1 MHDALMESP
10 VKTPYENYIH
20 PHIAWARAKYAEALL
35 NFDAVSYPLRA
46 GGSTNRLF
54 SLLRWDTYAFGFCTA
69 LFFVMMVESE
79 WTRESL
85 ESGGELD
92 KHFVTHVVGVMVNM
106 VHIFHP
112 TFWTDWRTQITF
124 QLIKLLFALTAVPF
138 FIFTIGPTAKIF
150 SHTDPTAWTRDGR
163 CVKPD
168 PNGLSAYVDWLK
180 TDVLLPGTVHQAEI
194 EQRFPQRDLKRL
206 NRAVVA
212 GEQLASSAWS
222 KPGSAVRVTQK
233 EKRRIDKMLSEIVTK
248 EKASDA
254 LYKACFPD
262 QVLVDEYVD
271 NVAEAKR
278 KEKEAEEEKKRRKEL
293 RLKEEETRRKQIE
306 AERKASAKNLNK
318 AKK

>member
-1 MHDALMESP
+1 MS
-10 VKTPYENYIH
+10 
-20 PHIAWARAKYAEALL
+20 
-35 NFDAVSYPLRA
+35 LR
-46 GGSTNRLF
+46 ST
-54 SLLRWDTYAFGFCTA
+54 A
-69 LFFVMMVESE
+69 
-79 WTRESL
+79 
-85 ESGGELD
+85 
-92 KHFVTHVVGVMVNM
+92 
-106 VHIFHP
+106 
-112 TFWTDWRTQITF
+112 
-124 QLIKLLFALTAVPF
+124 
-138 FIFTIGPTAKIF
+138 
-150 SHTDPTAWTRDGR
+150 
-163 CVKPD
+163 D

-278 KEKEAEEEKKRRKEL
+278 KEKEAEVCTTGTRSRRL
-293 RLKEEETRRKQIE
+293 LHLSHRWSCAR
-306 AERKASAKNLNK
+306 AASVSVIPVLAPPQS
-318 AKK
+318 A